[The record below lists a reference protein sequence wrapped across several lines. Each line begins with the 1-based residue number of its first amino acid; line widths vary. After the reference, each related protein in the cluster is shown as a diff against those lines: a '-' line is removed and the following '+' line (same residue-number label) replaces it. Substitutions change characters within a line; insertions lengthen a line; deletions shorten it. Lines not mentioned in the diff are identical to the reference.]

1 VSASGGTRDRLVRTA
16 AKLFLARS
24 YRAVGVNEICAAADA
39 QKSSFYHFFPTKS
52 DLAIAVVDH
61 HAAAL
66 WALHEEY
73 EAAAVGAVARLRV
86 TPEVVR
92 TVQTGLHR
100 AFGRIVGCP
109 LGNMAVELA
118 TIEDAAAAR
127 VGEVLTQW
135 EKRVARHAHDAAEA
149 GRLRRDVDPDELA
162 TRLIATMQGMILLA
176 KINNTGPDAVA
187 TAMHAVIDG
196 GLATRRAA

>member
-1 VSASGGTRDRLVRTA
+1 VSASAGTRDRLVRTG

-24 YRAVGVNEICAAADA
+24 YQAVGVDEICTAADA
-39 QKSSFYHFFPTKS
+39 RKSSFYHFFPSKS
-52 DLAIAVVDH
+52 DLAIAVIDH

-66 WALHEEY
+66 WVLHEEY
-73 EAAAVGAVARLRV
+73 EAAAVGVVARLRV

-92 TVQTGLHR
+92 TVQTGLYR

-118 TIEDAAAAR
+118 TVEDVAAAR
-127 VGEVLTQW
+127 VGEVLGQW
-135 EKRVARHAHDAAEA
+135 ERRVAGHARDAAAE
-149 GRLRRDVDPDELA
+149 GYLRADVDPDDLA

-176 KINNTGPDAVA
+176 KINNTGPDAIP
-187 TAMHAVIDG
+187 TAMHTVIDA
-196 GLATRRAA
+196 GLASRKAA